1 MTRIWLMAQQMANKI
16 IVVFVLTMFFT
27 PNPMFPKETPPL
39 STPTTGPTLTTRLEI
54 HVSGGEL
61 ATPVKKAEVFVK
73 SEMSDEE
80 FEETMK
86 TNSQGNVIVL
96 GVPRGRALIQ
106 VTAEGWN
113 NYGRLHDLEQE
124 IETITITLEREVEPT
139 PTGP

>member
-1 MTRIWLMAQQMANKI
+1 
-16 IVVFVLTMFFT
+16 
-27 PNPMFPKETPPL
+27 
-39 STPTTGPTLTTRLEI
+39 
-54 HVSGGEL
+54 
-61 ATPVKKAEVFVK
+61 VKKAEVFVK